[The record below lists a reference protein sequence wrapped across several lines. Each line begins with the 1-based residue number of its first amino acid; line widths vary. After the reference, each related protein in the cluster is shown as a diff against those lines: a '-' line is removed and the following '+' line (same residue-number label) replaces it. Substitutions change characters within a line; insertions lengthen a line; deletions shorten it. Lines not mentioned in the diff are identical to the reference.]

1 MAVNNKMQ
9 PNQTTFDELCDE
21 LSHGGKYAHLRLI
34 LTKNNNHEYG
44 QQYLM
49 VTPSAF
55 GVVKLIDID
64 FRDNH
69 IYIELQDCVTGTVKD
84 ISVDID
90 DDKFNFLLISWT
102 DIKKIVLAENK
113 NIFNHDELLD
123 FNYRY

>member
-1 MAVNNKMQ
+1 MTDSCQ
-9 PNQTTFDELCDE
+9 Y
-21 LSHGGKYAHLRLI
+21 GHLRLI

-49 VTPSAF
+49 VTPTAF

-64 FRDNH
+64 FRENH
-69 IYIELQDCVTGTVKD
+69 IYIELLDCVTGTVKD

-90 DDKFNFLLISWT
+90 DDKFKFLLISWT

-113 NIFNHDELLD
+113 TKFNHDELLD
-123 FNYRY
+123 FNY